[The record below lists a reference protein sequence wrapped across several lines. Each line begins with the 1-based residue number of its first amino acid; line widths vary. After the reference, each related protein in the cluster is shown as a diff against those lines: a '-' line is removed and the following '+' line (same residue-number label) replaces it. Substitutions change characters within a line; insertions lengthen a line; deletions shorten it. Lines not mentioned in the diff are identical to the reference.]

1 MADID
6 QERAWAV
13 RAQMGDEQA
22 FASLVDAYKGPVYN
36 LAYRMLGGAGAA
48 EDATQD
54 TFLKAYKR
62 LSTYDP
68 SRKFSSWILSI
79 ASHHCIDRLRRK
91 RGKELSM
98 DELEGSRWIP
108 DERPRPEERT
118 LLQEQRLIVRDL
130 MSELPSQYRLVISL
144 RYWHDMSYEEIAQ
157 VTESTQSAVKS
168 RLHRARQMMA
178 KLMAERDQAE
188 VVDVQHNEPREAQNA
203 VSHCF

>member
-13 RAQMGDEQA
+13 RAQLGDEQA

-48 EDATQD
+48 EDATQE
-54 TFLKAYKR
+54 TFLRAYKR
-62 LSTYDP
+62 IKTYDS

-91 RGKELSM
+91 RGQELSM
-98 DELEGSRWIP
+98 DEMEGARWIP
-108 DERPRPEERT
+108 DEKPRPEERT
-118 LLQEQRLIVRDL
+118 LLAEQRATVREL
-130 MSELPSQYRLVISL
+130 MTALPSQYRLVISL

-178 KLMAERDQAE
+178 QLIAERDQAE
-188 VVDVQHNEPREAQNA
+188 KIGVQHNEPREAQNA